1 MTTFEIIQLAD
12 SLKMLVN
19 REVQSDYYPIANA
32 TVEAKYNE
40 NTEVIDVFVRAT
52 SAVGFVKSI
61 SIYCYDQ
68 DAEIAA
74 IIDEVKSI
82 LA

>member
-1 MTTFEIIQLAD
+1 MTTQEIIQLAD

-19 REVQSDYYPIANA
+19 REIQTDYYPLANA

-52 SAVGFVKSI
+52 SVVGFVKSI
-61 SIYCYDQ
+61 SVYCYDLDQ
-68 DAEIAA
+68 EIATT
-74 IIDEVKSI
+74 IDQIKSK
-82 LA
+82 LL